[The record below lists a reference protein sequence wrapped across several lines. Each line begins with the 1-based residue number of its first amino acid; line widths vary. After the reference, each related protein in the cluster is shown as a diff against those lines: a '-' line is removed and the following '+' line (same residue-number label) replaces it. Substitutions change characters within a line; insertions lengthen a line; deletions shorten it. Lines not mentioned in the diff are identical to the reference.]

1 MKLLLVRHGQTDGN
15 VRGALDTALPG
26 PPLTE
31 LGREQAQDLATRL
44 DGEPIVAVYASQAVR
59 AQQTAAPL
67 AAKFGVDVQVV
78 DGVHEVAA
86 GDLEGKTDK
95 DSITTYM
102 SVVRRWTLG
111 ELDPPIPGGETGAQ
125 VRARM
130 LDAVARLRAKH
141 EQADPDGT
149 VVLVSHGG
157 AIRLGGEWLAGNV
170 TAEVANQGL
179 IPNTGVVELVA
190 TPAGWTCLTWAEV
203 PVER

>member
-1 MKLLLVRHGQTDGN
+1 MKLLLVRHGQTEGN

-31 LGREQAQDLATRL
+31 LGREQAQSLVTRL

-67 AAKFGVDVQVV
+67 AAERGLDVQVL

-179 IPNTGVVELVA
+179 IPNTGIVELVA
-190 TPAGWTCLTWAEV
+190 APAGWTCLTWADAL
-203 PVER
+203 VEA

>member
-1 MKLLLVRHGQTDGN
+1 MKLLLVRHGQTEGN

-31 LGREQAQDLATRL
+31 LGREQARDLTTRL

-67 AAKFGVDVQVV
+67 AAKLGLDVQVL

-179 IPNTGVVELVA
+179 IPNTGIVELVA
-190 TPAGWTCLTWAEV
+190 SPAGWTCLTWAEA

>member
-1 MKLLLVRHGQTDGN
+1 MKLLLVRHGQTEGN

-31 LGREQAQDLATRL
+31 LGREQARDLATRL

-59 AQQTAAPL
+59 AQETAAPL
-67 AAKFGVDVQVV
+67 AAKLGLDVQVL

-86 GDLEGKTDK
+86 GDLEGNTDK
-95 DSITTYM
+95 DSVTTYM

-125 VRARM
+125 VRGRM

-170 TAEVANQGL
+170 DAEVANQGL
-179 IPNTGVVELVA
+179 IPNTGIVELTA
-190 TPAGWTCLTWAEV
+190 TDSGWTCLTWAGA
-203 PVER
+203 PVAP

>member
-1 MKLLLVRHGQTDGN
+1 MKLLLVRHGQTPGN

-31 LGREQAQDLATRL
+31 LGREQARDLATRL
-44 DGEPIVAVYASQAVR
+44 DGEPIVAVYASQAIR

-67 AAKFGVDVQVV
+67 AAKLGVDVQVI

-86 GDLEGKTDK
+86 GDLEGNTDQ
-95 DSITTYM
+95 DSIATYM
-102 SVVRRWTLG
+102 GVVHRWTIG
-111 ELDPPIPGGETGAQ
+111 ELDPPIPGGENGEQ

-141 EQADPDGT
+141 EQAEPDGT

-179 IPNTGVVELVA
+179 VPNTGIVELVS
-190 TPAGWTCLTWAEV
+190 TDVGWTCLTWAGA